1 MDIQIREFR
10 GKIIQLINSEQLP
23 MEVKRLVISDVL
35 SELARATDD
44 VIVQLLQQQNVKGKE
59 KENEPV
65 T

>member
-23 MEVKRLVISDVL
+23 MEVKRLVVVDVL
-35 SELARATDD
+35 NELTTVTNE
-44 VIVQLLQQQNVKGKE
+44 VITQLLQQKNVEGKE
-59 KENEPV
+59 KEDGPV

>member
-1 MDIQIREFR
+1 MDIKIREFR

-23 MEVKRLVISDVL
+23 MEVKRLVVVDVL
-35 SELARATDD
+35 NELTTATNE
-44 VIVQLLQQQNVKGKE
+44 VITQLLQQKNVEGKE